1 MARRKN
7 NGATYPE
14 TRAKLSATMKRI
26 GKRPPVRGGN
36 GTGLSPCER
45 LLAEATGLSPSTV
58 PTGKGCRAAGL
69 PSHFKLDL
77 ADPTIKL
84 AIEVDGNTHYG
95 DRKAADARKTAFSAG
110 RGWTV
115 LRFTNAQ
122 VREDLAGCAAT
133 VASTTSRLKGTTPT
147 SPTV

>member
-45 LLAEATGLSPSTV
+45 LLAEATGL
-58 PTGKGCRAAGL
+58 

-95 DRKAADARKTAFSAG
+95 DRKAADARKTAFLAG